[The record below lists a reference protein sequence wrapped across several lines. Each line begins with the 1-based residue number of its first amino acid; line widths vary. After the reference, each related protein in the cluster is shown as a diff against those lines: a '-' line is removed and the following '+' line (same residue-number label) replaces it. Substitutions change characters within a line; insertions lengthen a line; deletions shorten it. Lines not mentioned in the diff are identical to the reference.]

1 MWQDSKLQKEGKV
14 RQKIVGQLREYVN
27 VFKIDDSNCSEQMI
41 FFFLYSDWMALI
53 KNDSSYICSLKISLQ
68 LHKTLKERS
77 CGVLMR
83 PQKF

>member
-14 RQKIVGQLREYVN
+14 GEKIVGQLREYVN

-41 FFFLYSDWMALI
+41 FFFYYSNWMALI

-68 LHKTLKERS
+68 LHKTLK
-77 CGVLMR
+77 
-83 PQKF
+83 

>member
-14 RQKIVGQLREYVN
+14 GKKIVGQLREYVN

-41 FFFLYSDWMALI
+41 FFFYSNWMALI

>member
-14 RQKIVGQLREYVN
+14 RKKIVGQLREYVN

-41 FFFLYSDWMALI
+41 FFFNSDWMALI